1 MVLMKEIEKEMAF
14 HRFINPSAMAKP
26 FFASS
31 RTFLPVAAGLLLA
44 LGLMAGC
51 KNLQSSPQPEV
62 RTDQQVSS
70 DIQNRIQGESALA
83 GQNIQVSVSNGV
95 ATLNGTVSDEASRA
109 LAANDSGTV
118 SGVKTV
124 VNNLIVQSAAQR
136 PAPMAAP
143 TPAPAES
150 RKQETHLNR
159 RPVLAKA
166 APEPSQPEPQPVQ
179 QQMNNAPPQQ
189 QAVAPPPPPA
199 PPKPVTQQYTLD
211 SGTVVPI
218 TITEALDSKTAQPN
232 DVFHATLAS
241 DLVSNGMVVIPHGS
255 PVLGRVVEVHE
266 AAHFKGAA
274 LLTVELTQVSAR
286 GRKITLVT
294 DSYSKEGAARG
305 KNTAMKAGG
314 GAALGAI
321 IGAIAG
327 GGKGAA
333 IGAAAGAGAGTGVN
347 AVTRGE
353 QAQIESETRLEFRLQ
368 SPVTVSITTTPGA
381 ANQGAR
387 QPYESNSDPSLQ
399 QR

>member
-1 MVLMKEIEKEMAF
+1 MEFPFQDASKPAAIAKDSKSLGSF
-14 HRFINPSAMAKP
+14 SARA
-26 FFASS
+26 
-31 RTFLPVAAGLLLA
+31 TLPLAAGMLLA
-44 LGLMAGC
+44 ICLIAGC
-51 KNLQSSPQPEV
+51 KNQSTQQAAG

-70 DIQNRIQGESALA
+70 EIQSKIQRESALA

-95 ATLNGTVSDEASRA
+95 ATLNGSVSDEASRA

-118 SGVKTV
+118 DGVRTV
-124 VNNLIVQSAAQR
+124 INNLTVQAAANEKL
-136 PAPMAAP
+136 APMSPPAQAP
-143 TPAPAES
+143 VES
-150 RKQETHLNR
+150 RKPESRHDR
-159 RPVLAKA
+159 RPVQAEA
-166 APEPSQPEPQPVQ
+166 APAPRPEPAQ
-179 QQMNNAPPQQ
+179 QTPANNPPPPQQ
-189 QAVAPPPPPA
+189 QAVAPQPPPPA

-241 DLVSNGMVVIPHGS
+241 DLVSNGTVVIPRGS

-274 LLTVELTQVSAR
+274 LLTLELTQVSAR
-286 GRKITLVT
+286 GRQVSLVT
-294 DSYSKEGAARG
+294 DSFSKEGAARG

-353 QAQIESETRLEFRLQ
+353 QAQIASESRLEFRLQ
-368 SPVTVSITTTPGA
+368 SPVTVSIATTPGA
-381 ANQGAR
+381 AR
-387 QPYESNSDPSLQ
+387 QPYEPNPDPSLK

>member
-1 MVLMKEIEKEMAF
+1 MELPIHYTLRPLPKANVM
-14 HRFINPSAMAKP
+14 PSFSGRTTLPLA
-26 FFASS
+26 ASM
-31 RTFLPVAAGLLLA
+31 LLA
-44 LGLMAGC
+44 LSLIAGC
-51 KNLQSSPQPEV
+51 KGMHSGQQSAA

-70 DIQNRIQGESALA
+70 DIQSKIQGESALA
-83 GQNIQVSVSNGV
+83 GQNIQVSVANGV

-118 SGVKTV
+118 DGVRTV
-124 VNNLIVQSAAQR
+124 VNNLTVQAAT
-136 PAPMAAP
+136 AK
-143 TPAPAES
+143 PAPAAAPAPAPVES
-150 RKQETHLNR
+150 RKPESRRDR
-159 RPVLAKA
+159 RPVQAEA
-166 APEPSQPEPQPVQ
+166 VPAPRPEPAQ
-179 QQMNNAPPQQ
+179 QAPANDAPPPPQQ
-189 QAVAPPPPPA
+189 QAVAPMPAPPA
-199 PPKPVTQQYTLD
+199 APKPVTQQYTLE

-241 DLVSNGMVVIPHGS
+241 DLVSNGTVVIPRGS
-255 PVLGRVVEVHE
+255 PVMGRVVEVHE
-266 AAHFKGAA
+266 AAHFKGSA
-274 LLTVELTQVSAR
+274 LLTVELTQVSSH
-286 GRKITLVT
+286 GRKMTLVT
-294 DSYSKEGAARG
+294 DTYSKEGAARG

-353 QAQIESETRLEFRLQ
+353 QAQIASETRLEFRLQ

-381 ANQGAR
+381 AR

>member
-1 MVLMKEIEKEMAF
+1 MELPAPYEL
-14 HRFINPSAMAKP
+14 RSSAMASSSSQATRS
-26 FFASS
+26 FFTRS
-31 RTFLPVAAGLLLA
+31 TLPIAAGVVLA
-44 LGLMAGC
+44 LSLISGC
-51 KNLQSSPQPEV
+51 KSLQSGQQSAA
-62 RTDQQVSS
+62 RNDQQVTS
-70 DIQNRIQGESALA
+70 DIQSKIQNESALA

-118 SGVKTV
+118 EGVKTV
-124 VNNLIVQSAAQR
+124 VNNLTVQAATQPQG
-136 PAPMAAP
+136 PAPV
-143 TPAPAES
+143 PAPAPVET
-150 RKQETHLNR
+150 RKPEARHDR
-159 RPVLAKA
+159 RPVMAQA
-166 APEPSQPEPQPVQ
+166 APVQHEQPVQ
-179 QQMNNAPPQQ
+179 QAPVSNTPPPPQQ
-189 QAVAPPPPPA
+189 QAVASTPAPPP

-211 SGTVVPI
+211 SGTLVPI

-241 DLVSNGMVVIPHGS
+241 DLVSNGTVVIPRGS
-255 PVLGRVVEVHE
+255 PVMGRVVEVHE

-274 LLTVELTQVSAR
+274 LLTVELTQVTAR
-286 GRKITLVT
+286 GRKVTLVT
-294 DSYSKEGAARG
+294 DTYSKAGAARG

-353 QAQIESETRLEFRLQ
+353 QAQIASESRLEFRLQ

-381 ANQGAR
+381 AR
-387 QPYESNSDPSLQ
+387 QPYEPNPDPSLQ